1 MIELVAKMYVYRKV
15 DKKLEDKRCKGTKKC
30 AVDEIFTFDHYNV
43 FLLHDKKYCRE
54 QILFMNK
61 KNKVYTVNKIALNR
75 DKNKRRVQADGSIS
89 KRKFD
94 LIQA

>member
-30 AVDEIFTFDHYNV
+30 AVDHYNV

-75 DKNKRRVQADGSIS
+75 DKDKRRVQADGNIS
-89 KRKFD
+89 KRKFH

>member
-1 MIELVAKMYVYRKV
+1 
-15 DKKLEDKRCKGTKKC
+15 
-30 AVDEIFTFDHYNV
+30 
-43 FLLHDKKYCRE
+43 
-54 QILFMNK
+54 MNK

-75 DKNKRRVQADGSIS
+75 DKDKRRVQADGSIS